1 MEQAASNKQHQ
12 LQKTDIWRDL
22 SVAIEISSGHLVL
35 SMKHYLHINLLLTVY
50 VQMHVCVCLSEEYA
64 CTHAH
69 VGMAWGHILAQIIG

>member
-35 SMKHYLHINLLLTVY
+35 SMKHYLHINLLLTEC
-50 VQMHVCVCLSEEYA
+50 VQMHVCVCVCLRVRS
-64 CTHAH
+64 TRAH
-69 VGMAWGHILAQIIG
+69 MCMLGWFGGIY